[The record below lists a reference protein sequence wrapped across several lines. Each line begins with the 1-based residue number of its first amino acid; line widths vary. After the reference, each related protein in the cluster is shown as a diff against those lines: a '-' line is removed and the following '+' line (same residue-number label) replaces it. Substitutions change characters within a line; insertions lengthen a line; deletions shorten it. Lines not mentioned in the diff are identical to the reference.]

1 MKDPLD
7 EHVHYLQ
14 YGGVPRLRRSTNTAN
29 AHPAL
34 PRWAHLW
41 CRAYGPWS
49 LARKSGSATDLI
61 SKCESFSRMKISLRA
76 FALLACCLL
85 SLVCAAQESAP
96 AGGPKSHPLTTAQSA
111 ELKTYIHSAWKTLT
125 RTQTDCNSLSDPKLT
140 TKPVLYVPADID
152 TPAAVQ
158 QLESRCGIRVSKLPH
173 PIHQLGDVKVSDVQP
188 PGLLYLPNPYVVPGG
203 RFNEMY
209 GWDSYFI
216 IRGLVRD
223 GELDM
228 ARNMIENFFF
238 EIEHYGAI
246 LNANRTYYF
255 TRSQPPFLTSMIVAY
270 YEAQKAAGHEDR
282 KWLSR
287 AYGYAQRDYQLWTR
301 EPKLAGN
308 TGLSRYF
315 DLGDGPVPEM
325 GDDPTYYSD
334 VTSNLLAMRDNSAE
348 NYLASGMDD
357 SSAQIGPGFQVEV
370 CAAQEGTTRHCSE
383 PQHVSLSE
391 DYYKGDR
398 AVRESGFD
406 VSFRFGPYS
415 GSTHHY
421 TPVCL
426 NSLLYKAEQ
435 DLAEMA
441 GIMGQSNESA
451 KWKQLADSRKAAMNK
466 YLWNPQAGMFFDY
479 DFLHGRQSDYYYATA
494 FYPLWAGLAT
504 PAQAQAIERNLSH
517 FEHPGGIA
525 MSDRVTG
532 MQWDLPY
539 GWAPLQLIPVE
550 GLRRYDFNDDAD
562 RISQEFV
569 SDVYDNFKRDQT
581 IREKYNVI
589 TRSTQAQVSAGYKT
603 NVVGFGWTNGVTLVL
618 MDSKETH

>member
-1 MKDPLD
+1 M
-7 EHVHYLQ
+7 
-14 YGGVPRLRRSTNTAN
+14 
-29 AHPAL
+29 
-34 PRWAHLW
+34 
-41 CRAYGPWS
+41 
-49 LARKSGSATDLI
+49 ARNFGSAAHWKSHRDLL
-61 SKCESFSRMKISLRA
+61 SRPRTLRA
-76 FALLACCLL
+76 AALFACCLL
-85 SLVCAAQESAP
+85 FSLCTAQETTP
-96 AGGPKSHPLTTAQSA
+96 ANAAKSHPLTATQSA
-111 ELKTYIHSAWKTLT
+111 ELKTYIHSAWQTLT

-158 QLESRCGIRVSKLPH
+158 QLESKCGIRVAKLFR
-173 PIHQLGDVKVSDVQP
+173 PIHNMGDVKVSEVQP
-188 PGLLYLPNPYVVPGG
+188 AGLLYLPNPYVVPGG

-216 IRGLVRD
+216 IRGLTRD

-255 TRSQPPFLTSMIVAY
+255 TRSQPPFLTSMIMAY
-270 YEAQKAAGHEDR
+270 YDAQKNSGHADSE
-282 KWLSR
+282 WLRR
-287 AYGYAQRDYQLWTR
+287 AYEYAQRDHELWTR

-315 DLGDGPVPEM
+315 DLGEGPVPEM

-334 VTSNLLAMRDNSAE
+334 VTSSLLTMHDDSAE
-348 NYLASGMDD
+348 NYVASGQDD
-357 SSAQIGPGFQVEV
+357 GSAQIGPVFQIEV
-370 CAAQEGTTRHCSE
+370 CPAKEGGSGSRHCSD
-383 PQHVSLSE
+383 PKHLSLSE

-398 AVRESGFD
+398 AMRESGFD
-406 VSFRFGPYS
+406 ISFRFGPYS

-421 TPVCL
+421 APVCL

-435 DLAEMA
+435 DMVQMA
-441 GIMGQSNESA
+441 ALLNRPEEA
-451 KWKQLADSRKAAMNK
+451 TRWKQLADSRKAAMNK

-479 DFLHGRQSDYYYATA
+479 DFLHGRQSSYYYATA
-494 FYPLWAGLAT
+494 FYPLWSGLAS
-504 PAQAQAIERNLSH
+504 PEQAQAIERNLNL

-550 GLRRYDFNDDAD
+550 GLRRYGFNDDAD

-589 TRSTQAQVSAGYKT
+589 TRSTQAQISAGYKT

-618 MDSKETH
+618 MDSKESH

>member
-1 MKDPLD
+1 MKP
-7 EHVHYLQ
+7 VKRFSP
-14 YGGVPRLRRSTNTAN
+14 GVYARVL
-29 AHPAL
+29 AL
-34 PRWAHLW
+34 
-41 CRAYGPWS
+41 
-49 LARKSGSATDLI
+49 
-61 SKCESFSRMKISLRA
+61 
-76 FALLACCLL
+76 CCLL
-85 SLVCAAQESAP
+85 AVLSSGQEPS
-96 AGGPKSHPLTTAQSA
+96 KSHPLTGAQST

-125 RTQTDCNSLSDPKLT
+125 RTQSDCSSLADPKLT
-140 TKPVLYVPADID
+140 TQPVLYVPADIE
-152 TPAAVQ
+152 TPPAVQ
-158 QLESRCGIRVSKLPH
+158 QLESKCGIRVSKLPH
-173 PIHQLGDVKVSDVQP
+173 PIRNLGDIRVSEVQP

-255 TRSQPPFLTSMIVAY
+255 TRSQPPFLTSMIMAY
-270 YEAQKAAGHEDR
+270 HDARKAAGQDDR
-282 KWLSR
+282 EWLAR
-287 AYGYAQRDYQLWTR
+287 AYAYAQRDYQLWTR

-315 DLGDGPVPEM
+315 DLGEGPVPEM

-334 VTSNLLAMRDNSAE
+334 VTTNLLTLHDDAAE
-348 NYLASGMDD
+348 NYVASGDD
-357 SSAQIGPGFQVEV
+357 GAAAQIGPIFHIEV
-370 CAAQEGTTRHCSE
+370 CAAPEGGSRHCSE
-383 PQHVSLSE
+383 PKHVSLSE

-398 AVRESGFD
+398 AMRESGFD
-406 VSFRFGPYS
+406 PSFRFGPYS

-421 TPVCL
+421 APVCL
-426 NSLLYKAEQ
+426 NSLLYKAEN
-435 DLAEMA
+435 DLAQMA
-441 GIMGQSNESA
+441 EALGRGQESM
-451 KWKQLADSRKAAMNK
+451 KWKQYAEARKAAMNR
-466 YLWNPQAGMFFDY
+466 YFWNPQSGMFFDY
-479 DFLHGRQSDYYYATA
+479 DFLRGRQSSYYYATA
-494 FYPLWAGLAT
+494 FYPLWTGWASQE
-504 PAQAQAIERNLSH
+504 QAQAVERNLNL
-517 FEHPGGIA
+517 FEHAGGIA

-550 GLRRYDFNDDAD
+550 GLRRYGFNEDAD

-618 MDSKETH
+618 MDAKPVAH

>member
-1 MKDPLD
+1 M
-7 EHVHYLQ
+7 
-14 YGGVPRLRRSTNTAN
+14 RLPIHR
-29 AHPAL
+29 
-34 PRWAHLW
+34 
-41 CRAYGPWS
+41 
-49 LARKSGSATDLI
+49 LAA
-61 SKCESFSRMKISLRA
+61 
-76 FALLACCLL
+76 ALLIWA
-85 SLVCAAQESAP
+85 SFTIISPAQESP
-96 AGGPKSHPLTTAQSA
+96 NTSHALTATQVT
-111 ELKTYIHSAWKTLT
+111 ELKSYIHSAWKTLT
-125 RTQTDCNSLSDPKLT
+125 RSQTDCASLTDTKLT
-140 TKPVLYVPADID
+140 TKPVLYVPADMQV
-152 TPAAVQ
+152 PPAVQ
-158 QLESRCGIRVSKLPH
+158 QVESKCGNRVVKLPRA
-173 PIHQLGDVKVSDVQP
+173 IQKMGDVKVAEVQP

-238 EIEHYGAI
+238 EIEHYGSI

-255 TRSQPPFLTSMIVAY
+255 TRSQPPFLTSMIMAY
-270 YEAQKAAGHEDR
+270 QDARKASGKDDQE
-282 KWLSR
+282 WLAR

-315 DLGDGPVPEM
+315 DLGQGPVPEM

-334 VTSNLLAMRDNSAE
+334 VTSSLLAMHEGSAE
-348 NYLASGMDD
+348 DYVGSDSGNK
-357 SSAQIGPGFQVEV
+357 SAQIGPQFQLEV
-370 CAAQEGTTRHCSE
+370 CAVQETAGSRHCSE
-383 PQHVSLSE
+383 AKRVSLSP

-398 AVRESGFD
+398 AMRESGFD
-406 VSFRFGPYS
+406 ISFRFGPYS

-421 TPVCL
+421 APVCL

-435 DLAEMA
+435 DLAQMA
-441 GIMGQSNESA
+441 QLLGRTPDTA
-451 KWKQLADSRKAAMNK
+451 KWKKLAEARKDAMNQ
-466 YLWNPQAGMFFDY
+466 YFWNEQAGMFFDY
-479 DFLHGRQSDYYYATA
+479 DFMHDRHSSYYYATT
-494 FYPLWAGLAT
+494 FYPLWAGVAS
-504 PAQAQAIERNLSH
+504 PEQAQAVLRNLSL
-517 FEHPGGIA
+517 FERPGGIA

-550 GLRRYDFNDDAD
+550 GLRRYGFNEDAD
-562 RISQEFV
+562 RLSQEFV
-569 SDVYDNFKRDQT
+569 SDVYDNFTRDHT

-618 MDSKETH
+618 LDSKQPQAH

>member
-1 MKDPLD
+1 M
-7 EHVHYLQ
+7 
-14 YGGVPRLRRSTNTAN
+14 
-29 AHPAL
+29 
-34 PRWAHLW
+34 W
-41 CRAYGPWS
+41 
-49 LARKSGSATDLI
+49 
-61 SKCESFSRMKISLRA
+61 LRA
-76 FALLACCLL
+76 LALAACCFLA
-85 SLVCAAQESAP
+85 SLCHAQEVAHDTS
-96 AGGPKSHPLTTAQSA
+96 KSHPLTTAQST
-111 ELKTYIHSAWKTLT
+111 ELKTYIHSAWQTLT
-125 RTQTDCNSLSDPKLT
+125 RRQSDCSSLVDPKLT
-140 TKPVLYVPADID
+140 TKPVLYVPAEVE
-152 TPAAVQ
+152 TPLAVQ
-158 QLESRCGIRVSKLPH
+158 QLESKCGIRVAKLPR
-173 PIHQLGDVKVSDVQP
+173 PIHNMGDVKVADVQP

-223 GELDM
+223 GQLDM

-255 TRSQPPFLTSMIVAY
+255 TRSQPPFLTSMIMAY
-270 YEAQKAAGHEDR
+270 EDAQKAAGHEDHE
-282 KWLSR
+282 WLAR

-308 TGLSRYF
+308 TGLSRYY
-315 DLGDGPVPEM
+315 DLGEGPVPEM

-334 VTSNLLAMRDNSAE
+334 VTSSLLALHDDSAE
-348 NYLASGMDD
+348 NYLASGQDD
-357 SSAQIGPGFQVEV
+357 NPAQLGPVFRVEV
-370 CAAQEGTTRHCSE
+370 CAVQDAAPETRHCSE
-383 PQHVSLSE
+383 PRHVSLSE

-398 AVRESGFD
+398 AMRESGFD
-406 VSFRFGPYS
+406 ISFRFGPYS

-421 TPVCL
+421 APVCL

-435 DLAEMA
+435 DLAQMA
-441 GIMGQSNESA
+441 DALGRAQESA
-451 KWKQLADSRKAAMNK
+451 KWKQLAEARKAAMNK
-466 YLWNPQAGMFFDY
+466 YFWNEQAGMFFDY
-479 DFLHGRQSDYYYATA
+479 DFLHGHQSNYYYATA

-504 PAQAQAIERNLSH
+504 PEQAQALERNLNH

-550 GLRRYDFNDDAD
+550 GLRRYGFNDDAD
-562 RISQEFV
+562 RVSQEFV

-589 TRSTQAQVSAGYKT
+589 TRSTQAQVAAGYKT

-618 MDSKETH
+618 MDGK